1 MNKKI
6 LFVDDEINIL
16 QGYQRSL
23 RKEFHVETATS
34 GEQALAMI
42 EGNGPYSVIVAD
54 MRMPRMDGVQFL
66 SLAMEMAP
74 ESVRIMLTG
83 NADQQTAMEAVN
95 EGHIFRF
102 LTKPCA
108 PETLAKS
115 LLAGVEQYR
124 LIRAEKELLENTLS
138 GSIKTLTEVLSL
150 TNPTA
155 FGRAS
160 RVHAL
165 VRHMVEV
172 LKVEN
177 AWQVEIAAMLSQVG
191 CITVPEKVLT
201 KVHLGST
208 LTGDELRMLQAH
220 PTVGSDLISRI
231 PRLEPVSEIIAYQE
245 KRFNGSGLPDD
256 TKRGT
261 EIPEGA
267 RMLKV
272 ALDFDKLVQSNMSN
286 SEAYQEMT
294 RRYDWYDS
302 QVIEALET
310 VINTRL
316 DVMFEVRYVMAKD
329 IASGMIL
336 ADDLYS
342 MMGYL
347 MVAKGQELTDSY
359 RIRLMNLIQLGV
371 IEEPVKVL
379 VAKEGLEHQFDAT
392 DSKAIRIV
400 A

>member
-1 MNKKI
+1 MTKKI

-16 QGYQRSL
+16 QAYQRSL
-23 RKEFHVETATS
+23 RKEFQIETATS
-34 GEQALAMI
+34 GEEALAMI
-42 EGNGPYSVIVAD
+42 ERDGPYTVIVSD
-54 MRMPRMDGVQFL
+54 MRMPNMDGVQFL
-66 SLAMEMAP
+66 SLAKEKAP

-108 PETLAKS
+108 SETLSKS
-115 LLAGVEQYR
+115 LRAGIEQYR
-124 LIRAEKELLENTLS
+124 LIRAEKELLENTLG

-165 VRHMVEV
+165 VRHLVEV

-191 CITVPEKVLT
+191 CITVPEKVLS
-201 KVHLGST
+201 KVYLGTT

-220 PTVGSDLISRI
+220 PKVGSDLITRI
-231 PRLEPVSEIIAYQE
+231 PRLEPVAEIIAFQE
-245 KRFNGSGLPDD
+245 KRFNGSGLPGDE
-256 TKRGT
+256 KRGE

-267 RMLKV
+267 RILKV
-272 ALDFDKLVQSNMSN
+272 ALDFDKLVQSNMGN
-286 SEAYQEMT
+286 SEAYQEIT
-294 RRYDWYDS
+294 RRHDWYDS
-302 QVIEALET
+302 RVIEALQT

-329 IASGMIL
+329 IVPSMIL

-359 RIRLMNLIQLGV
+359 CIRLMNLVQLGV
-371 IEEPVKVL
+371 VEEPVKVL
-379 VAKEGLEHQFDAT
+379 VAKDGLEH
-392 DSKAIRIV
+392 
-400 A
+400 